1 MVGCVCVGFSSGSLA
16 WELWNNCVIFALP
29 QPPTIEK
36 LKSVCIQLHQLIAG
50 SLGAS
55 KRRQTSRRNAK
66 WGNASDSWDMLT
78 HRLGQSASFVPATL
92 LLDFLKCVNTCQGQ
106 FMKRTAFEKLRND
119 RFGSSTH
126 PPHITK

>member
-1 MVGCVCVGFSSGSLA
+1 MVDGGWGKFMKLATFWDRVLNTKLNGLVCVCVGFSSGSLA

-66 WGNASDSWDMLT
+66 WGNASDS
-78 HRLGQSASFVPATL
+78 
-92 LLDFLKCVNTCQGQ
+92 
-106 FMKRTAFEKLRND
+106 
-119 RFGSSTH
+119 
-126 PPHITK
+126 